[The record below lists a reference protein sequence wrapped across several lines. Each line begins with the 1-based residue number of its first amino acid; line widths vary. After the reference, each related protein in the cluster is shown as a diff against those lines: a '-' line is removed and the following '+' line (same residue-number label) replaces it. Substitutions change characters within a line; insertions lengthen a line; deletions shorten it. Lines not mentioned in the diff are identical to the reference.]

1 MPELPDRIF
10 SSACLQHYILILQGG
25 MQSVSL
31 GSRQPATLPNS
42 LFVDCGLYIRK
53 LEHLKTE

>member
-1 MPELPDRIF
+1 MPDRIF

-25 MQSVSL
+25 MQS
-31 GSRQPATLPNS
+31 GGMDYGGRATQPNS